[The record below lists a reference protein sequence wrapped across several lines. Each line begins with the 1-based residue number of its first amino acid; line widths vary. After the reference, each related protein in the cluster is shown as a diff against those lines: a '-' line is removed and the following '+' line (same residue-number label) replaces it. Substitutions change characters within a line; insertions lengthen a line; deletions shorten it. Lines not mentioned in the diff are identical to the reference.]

1 MHSSSNPIQ
10 SAFIRTQAISILF
23 FVACAVARAS
33 LLPAQLPD
41 PSALAPSTAPNPL
54 SDTTV
59 NPGKV
64 LLFDLEAKFAKDR
77 ETAAEEVLEIQDH
90 VASAAAASA
99 AAADECSPEMVDVSS
114 AAFQKADDDEAK
126 EEEQEEPVGSPL
138 L

>member
-1 MHSSSNPIQ
+1 MDPVQLRKLALETNWNP
-10 SAFIRTQAISILF
+10 SRGW
-23 FVACAVARAS
+23 VE
-33 LLPAQLPD
+33 D
-41 PSALAPSTAPNPL
+41 PPLGANRVGIALMELRSE
-54 SDTTV
+54 
-59 NPGKV
+59 
-64 LLFDLEAKFAKDR
+64 FEIEAKFAKDR